1 VSKKSGELHLPG
13 ALALAALV
21 TLGACVT
28 HLPLLEPLPP
38 PVFQPEGARQAADTA
53 ADIAAAAELNWE
65 ILPGGTGVV
74 VTGFT
79 GTGAHAHIPAR
90 IQRMPVTAIGP
101 AAFLMRGL
109 TSVSIP
115 NSVTSIGA
123 MAFASNQLTSVTIPP
138 GVTSIGSTAFANN
151 RLTRVDIPPTV
162 TSVGYRAFWGNQIA
176 VVVVPA
182 SVVSVGDDAFG
193 DAVLARPDG
202 TPVLLADL
210 QQDAAGGVPPAPVA
224 AAREHRA
231 VVIGGRNW
239 LSAEAA
245 LGDWFDTGTDMGGGI
260 RYTRDINHFFSVG
273 AAAFFH
279 GIFYNDGEMGPAR
292 EIAPFCYG
300 AMATA
305 LFFPGHRSIFYLEI
319 GMGWGRG
326 LTGFGSGSSG
336 GGGEIWSA
344 YYVTGFTVAPGIGWR
359 LGGRAGGFFVNPFI
373 SMPIVLGEQRVR
385 RTAPDPPRPDQGGDL
400 SGRDLSVAFSDSA
413 LALAGHGRAVPRRH
427 SQALR

>member
-1 VSKKSGELHLPG
+1 MKNVKKGLG
-13 ALALAALV
+13 VLAVMV
-21 TLGACVT
+21 TFVACVT

-38 PVFQPEGARQAADTA
+38 PEFQPEGAVQAADTA

-74 VTGFT
+74 ITGFT
-79 GTGAHAHIPAR
+79 GTGAHAHIPAS
-90 IQRMPVTAIGP
+90 IQGMPVTAIGP

-115 NSVTSIGA
+115 NSITSIGT

-151 RLTRVDIPPTV
+151 RLTSVDIPPSV

-210 QQDAAGGVPPAPVA
+210 QQDAAVGVTPTTVA

-245 LGDWFDTGTDMGGGI
+245 LSLFWFNMGGGI

-279 GIFYNDGEMGPAR
+279 NYALFFEIGDRLWPAR
-292 EIAPFCYG
+292 RIAPLSY
-300 AMATA
+300 AIMANV
-305 LFFPGHRSIFYLEI
+305 LFFPGRRSIFYLEI
-319 GMGWGRG
+319 GMGWGRYLARVG
-326 LTGFGSGSSG
+326 RSSG
-336 GGGEIWSA
+336 GEDGTIWYVS
-344 YYVTGFTVAPGIGWR
+344 YVTGFTVAPRIGWR
-359 LGGRAGGFFVNPFI
+359 LGGRTGGFFVNPFI
-373 SMPIVLGEQRVR
+373 SVPIVLGEERVR
-385 RTAPDPPRPDQGGDL
+385 RTAPDPYHPVQGGEFGGGGAYRL
-400 SGRDLSVAFSDSA
+400 GVGF
-413 LALAGHGRAVPRRH
+413 GWTW
-427 SQALR
+427 